1 VAIVGSL
8 GVTVGAVVV
17 QTTVA
22 PSELVTVHVITPP
35 GLAPPIG
42 PVTMAVRVEV
52 PPKVGVPEELI
63 VTVGITC
70 EIPRLTELEDP
81 PK

>member
-1 VAIVGSL
+1 
-8 GVTVGAVVV
+8 
-17 QTTVA
+17 
-22 PSELVTVHVITPP
+22 
-35 GLAPPIG
+35 
-42 PVTMAVRVEV
+42 MAVRVEV